1 MDQRGYQ
8 DAAAVL
14 PLRLRREA
22 MTLPEERQALA
33 EELRLRVGRAMTV
46 LLPGGPMEVPV
57 RTCLPVAETVIVG
70 RVPDTYLQ
78 LEGLPAS
85 G

>member
-1 MDQRGYQ
+1 MRCPPRRRRDGFAMKKKVLITGASRGIGQ
-8 DAAAVL
+8 GIALELAV
-14 PLRLRREA
+14 P
-22 MTLPEERQALA
+22 
-33 EELRLRVGRAMTV
+33 MTV

>member
-22 MTLPEERQALA
+22 MALPEERQALA
-33 EELRLRVGRAMTV
+33 EELRLRVGRAMTC
-46 LLPGGPMEVPV
+46 LLYTSRCV
-57 RTCLPVAETVIVG
+57 
-70 RVPDTYLQ
+70 
-78 LEGLPAS
+78 
-85 G
+85 